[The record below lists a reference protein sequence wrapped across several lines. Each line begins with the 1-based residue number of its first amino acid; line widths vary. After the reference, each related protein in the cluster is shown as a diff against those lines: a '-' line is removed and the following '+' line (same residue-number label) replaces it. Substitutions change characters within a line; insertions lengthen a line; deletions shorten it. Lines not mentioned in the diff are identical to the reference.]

1 MAMLWVTEHPGFS
14 TQSPASQETPW
25 SLANWDGGFTSCAFV
40 SNAYTCDSPSHPRDA
55 LLPPQTVRSALSHP
69 PPRWGQDGGGVG
81 CAEPTADRKA
91 WFPGLG
97 LGQVLSSPQAQMEA
111 TFCRR
116 LSGIPLG

>member
-55 LLPPQTVRSALSHP
+55 LLPRRQS
-69 PPRWGQDGGGVG
+69 
-81 CAEPTADRKA
+81 E
-91 WFPGLG
+91 
-97 LGQVLSSPQAQMEA
+97 VL
-111 TFCRR
+111 
-116 LSGIPLG
+116 